1 MINDKIQVGLGF
13 HQLNLN
19 FPHRSRNK
27 YEKQK
32 ERERQKIEKKEKL
45 LEKERLKLEKMKH
58 KLETVE
64 MLSEVKAE
72 GVTSEFAR
80 KLHEWEV
87 MKGLKPSTS
96 VAIESTSTLKSTNS
110 ATQLDR

>member
-1 MINDKIQVGLGF
+1 MMYNWTF
-13 HQLNLN
+13 NYY
-19 FPHRSRNK
+19 RSHNK

-45 LEKERLKLEKMKH
+45 LEKERLKLERMKY

-64 MLSEVKAE
+64 MLSEAKAE
-72 GVTSEFAR
+72 GVTSDFAR

-87 MKGLKPSTS
+87 MKGLKPSIS
-96 VAIESTSTLKSTNS
+96 AANESSATLNSSTN
-110 ATQLDR
+110 AARLNR

>member
-1 MINDKIQVGLGF
+1 MSKLVHF
-13 HQLNLN
+13 
-19 FPHRSRNK
+19 RSHNK

-64 MLSEVKAE
+64 ILSEAKEEVSYIPE
-72 GVTSEFAR
+72 RFSPCFVFLVRR
-80 KLHEWEV
+80 K
-87 MKGLKPSTS
+87 
-96 VAIESTSTLKSTNS
+96 TLFGANLPCPRMELEILFPAFSS
-110 ATQLDR
+110 